1 MNNKYIYAL
10 VESYVDSTQQMNKIL
25 KDAKKYE
32 LAAEETRDSRKQFIT
47 EILGKAMYNRMENED
62 KFAPIP
68 LNALKFERKDFE
80 NISTD
85 INVDKT
91 DKFIEKMSVKYI
103 RNEFALKDNGYRVQV
118 LKTDVVF
125 RTMEE
130 IINFFYNVLAC
141 YVKTYRNED
150 INWKPIVK
158 KFRAYLKS

>member
-25 KDAKKYE
+25 KDAKRYE
-32 LAAEETRDSRKQFIT
+32 RAAEEAREARKQFIC
-47 EILGKAMYNRMENED
+47 EILGKAMYNRLENED

-68 LNALKFERKDFE
+68 LNALKFERKDFD

-91 DKFIEKMSVKYI
+91 EKFVEKMSVKYI
-103 RNEFALKDNGYRVQV
+103 RNEFALKDNGYGVEI

-125 RTMEE
+125 RTMDE

>member
-32 LAAEETRDSRKQFIT
+32 RAAEEASDSRKQFIT

-103 RNEFALKDNGYRVQV
+103 RNEFALKDNGYGV
-118 LKTDVVF
+118 
-125 RTMEE
+125 
-130 IINFFYNVLAC
+130 
-141 YVKTYRNED
+141 
-150 INWKPIVK
+150 
-158 KFRAYLKS
+158 